1 MISTCT
7 QFKLRLGGCILN
19 CFVVKRLTFVMMSS
33 AWNQEPNDYKGDE
46 DCGVIKSNGYF
57 NDVSCSTTKAPAICE
72 LDNTSKE
79 S

>member
-1 MISTCT
+1 MHPVQTLI
-7 QFKLRLGGCILN
+7 RLGDCNLN
-19 CFVVKRLTFVMMSS
+19 GFVVKRLIFVIMSS
-33 AWNQEPNDYKGDE
+33 AWNQEPNDYVGDE

-72 LDNTSKE
+72 LDNSSKE